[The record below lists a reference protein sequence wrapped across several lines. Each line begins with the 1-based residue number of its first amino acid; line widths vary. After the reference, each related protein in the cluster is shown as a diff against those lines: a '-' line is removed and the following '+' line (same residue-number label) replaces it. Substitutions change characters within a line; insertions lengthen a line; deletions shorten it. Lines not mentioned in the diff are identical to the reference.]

1 MSIRMNIIKLRDIFG
16 ITQEQLAKIA
26 GVSRGAVSQWEG
38 GFSEPRMGSI
48 QNIADYFDLTK
59 SNIIEDGGMDLID
72 PITHKPKPF
81 PIQGAIR
88 VVPEDMVEVPVLARV
103 HAGKFTDPDD
113 LSEKLDQVTIPRFL
127 VDSDPDTY
135 ALESEGDCMN
145 LVYPE
150 GCTIVVSPNKEPING
165 SVVVA
170 KIDGNDAIMREM
182 FRTPDTLVL
191 SPRSSNPEHKDIV
204 IRTED
209 GHTVELVG
217 KVVWFQARQEMK

>member
-88 VVPEDMVEVPVLARV
+88 VVPEDMVEVPILARV

>member
-72 PITHKPKPF
+72 PITHKLKPF

-145 LVYPE
+145 LMYPE

>member
-1 MSIRMNIIKLRDIFG
+1 MSIRANIIKLREIFE

-48 QNIADYFDLTK
+48 QNIADYFGLTK

-72 PITHKPKPF
+72 PVTRKPRPL
-81 PIQGAIR
+81 PIPGAIR
-88 VVPEDMVEVPVLARV
+88 VIPEDMIEVPILARV

-113 LSEKLDQVTIPRFL
+113 LSEKHDQVTIPRFL

-150 GCTIVVSPNKEPING
+150 GCTIVVSPNKEPVNG
-165 SVVVA
+165 SVVVV

-191 SPRSSNPEHKDIV
+191 SPRSSNPDHKDIV
-204 IRTED
+204 IRSED
-209 GHTVELVG
+209 EHTVELVG
-217 KVVWFQARQEMK
+217 KVVWFQAREEMK

>member
-1 MSIRMNIIKLRDIFG
+1 MTVADNIRKIRSIFNV
-16 ITQEQLAKIA
+16 TQRELAEIA
-26 GVSRGAVSQWEG
+26 GVSENAVSKWENDYA
-38 GFSEPRMGSI
+38 EPRMGAVER
-48 QNIADYFDLTK
+48 IAACYGLSK
-59 SNIIEDGGMDLID
+59 YNIIEDGGMDLID

-145 LVYPE
+145 LMYPE